1 MGDIFRKAA
10 FRPVPITATIA
21 TDKEGKTTA
30 KWTPRKAKRSIMAP
44 VRTLADG
51 RQVIEVETG
60 CYYARFRDA
69 DGRLRT
75 VSTRCRD
82 ESAAR
87 QFLAGQ
93 ERRAERVRVGIM
105 TRREADAA
113 GRLNDPI
120 DDHIDAYIERL
131 PGKRGGL
138 AKSMHRENTRRSL
151 RRLATDCG
159 WTCLADLSR
168 DDPKRWIAIEAATKR
183 PTKADPEGKVP
194 SARSINA
201 HRETVIAFANWCADP
216 NIGRLPANPFGTGRS
231 SVPKA
236 DVDADPRRRRALS
249 ADELSRLIAAARNAP
264 ERSQDRHA
272 EGDAQSTKLAP
283 VRLMGGD
290 RADLWAF
297 LAGTGLRVGE
307 VKQLTVAD
315 VRLDAVPPHVR
326 IPAAVAKSRKEQTV
340 PLRSDLAVMMSGRL
354 AGRKPKE
361 SIFQIPKALIR
372 RFNADCRRA
381 GIPKRDAEGRTV
393 DIHSLR
399 TTLATHLA
407 LTGVAPRVAMELM
420 RHSQIGLT
428 MKVYTDPRLLPL
440 AAAIETTSSLVTKV
454 VLLVTPSA
462 LRWQYM
468 APKNRSLHPLRKWR
482 KS

>member
-1 MGDIFRKAA
+1 MGAIFRKTAY
-10 FRPVPITATIA
+10 RPVPTAAIITTN
-21 TDKEGKTTA
+21 KEGKTTA
-30 KWTPRKAKRSIMAP
+30 KWTPRKAKRSIIAP
-44 VRTLADG
+44 VHTLAHG
-51 RQVIEVETG
+51 RQVIEVGTG

-69 DGRLRT
+69 DGRVRT

-120 DDHIDAYIERL
+120 DDHIDDYIERL

-138 AKSMHRENTRRSL
+138 ATSMHRENTRRSL
-151 RRLATDCG
+151 CRLSSDCG

-168 DDPKRWIAIEAATKR
+168 DDLERWIAIEATTKR
-183 PTKADPEGKVP
+183 PTKADPEGKVR

-201 HRETVIAFANWCADP
+201 HREAVIAFANWCADP

-236 DVDADPRRRRALS
+236 DVDADPRRRRRALS
-249 ADELSRLIAAARNAP
+249 PDELSRLIAAARNAP

-272 EGDAQSTKLAP
+272 EANAQSAKLAP
-283 VRLMGGD
+283 VRLMGSD

-315 VRLDAVPPHVR
+315 IRLDAVPPHVR
-326 IPAAVAKSRKEQTV
+326 VSAAIAKSRKQQTV
-340 PLRSDLAVMMSGRL
+340 PLRSDLAAMMRRRFTGCNPGDR
-354 AGRKPKE
+354 
-361 SIFQIPKALIR
+361 IFEIPKALIR

-381 GIPKRDAEGRTV
+381 GIQKRDTEGRTV

-399 TTLATHLA
+399 TTFGTYLA
-407 LTGVAPRVAMELM
+407 LSGVTPRVAMELM

-440 AAAIETTSSLVTKV
+440 AAAIETTSSVVTKV
-454 VLLVTPSA
+454 VTTGDS
-462 LRWQYM
+462 
-468 APKNRSLHPLRKWR
+468 RSHPVAFPGTDVHDDKMN
-482 KS
+482 SDVA